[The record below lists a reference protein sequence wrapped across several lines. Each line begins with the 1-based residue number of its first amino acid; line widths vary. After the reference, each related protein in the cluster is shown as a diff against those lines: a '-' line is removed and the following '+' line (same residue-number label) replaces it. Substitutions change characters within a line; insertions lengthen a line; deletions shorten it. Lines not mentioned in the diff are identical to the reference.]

1 MSDPMLTGELERA
14 EAAGLRFAR
23 LKWWCFCLLIAILAS
38 PLLFLVE
45 PTWRIGQSI
54 LYGEIHGPELER
66 LHGFRLATPVL
77 KFEDGYREVPVIEAH
92 PGGFMRAVGFGE
104 CDVILSHTRA
114 SFLKT
119 LYKRRGQTVKVEVV
133 NVDDLDEPVP
143 RSDARTVE
151 FTVPG

>member
-1 MSDPMLTGELERA
+1 MSDPVLTGEPERA
-14 EAAGLRFAR
+14 EATGLLFAGI
-23 LKWWCFCLLIAILAS
+23 KWWCDCLLIAILAS
-38 PLLFLVE
+38 PLLFLVG

-92 PGGFMRAVGFGE
+92 PGGFMHAVGFGE
-104 CDVILSHTRA
+104 CDVILSHTSAEFFKMLR
-114 SFLKT
+114 
-119 LYKRRGQTVKVEVV
+119 KRRGQTVKVEVV
-133 NVDDLDEPVP
+133 NVDDLDEPV
-143 RSDARTVE
+143 RRGDARTVE